1 MAASWI
7 VGCLKCQRA
16 ANIVL
21 SHINTFTYTV
31 LLIAGEESVNYVN
44 EAIDEWQSRTCVTF
58 HEKTDSDEDYI
69 QFVYEQ
75 G

>member
-1 MAASWI
+1 M
-7 VGCLKCQRA
+7 
-16 ANIVL
+16 
-21 SHINTFTYTV
+21 NTFTYTV
-31 LLIAGEESVNYVN
+31 LLIAGEESVDYVN

>member
-1 MAASWI
+1 M
-7 VGCLKCQRA
+7 
-16 ANIVL
+16 
-21 SHINTFTYTV
+21 NTFTYTV

-44 EAIDEWQSRTCVTF
+44 GAIDEWQSKTCVTF